1 MKELIIEVEVKVPLT
16 DLHKVEE
23 SLRAGG
29 SLRLNSETQ
38 YDEYYDH
45 PCKSFKTTD
54 EAVRLRRRVPS
65 GSKKTA
71 RGEAR
76 SIVELTYKGPRVDS
90 KSKSRTE
97 ISLVVNSLEDAR
109 LFLERLEFRYVATIV
124 KRRVFYKVGDAT
136 ASLDDVEGV
145 GLFLEIEKLVKS
157 SSDFEKARDEVLRLV
172 GSLGLDPSISI
183 RDSYLDLFMRKTAQG
198 SAV

>member
-1 MKELIIEVEVKVPLT
+1 
-16 DLHKVEE
+16 
-23 SLRAGG
+23 
-29 SLRLNSETQ
+29 
-38 YDEYYDH
+38 
-45 PCKSFKTTD
+45 
-54 EAVRLRRRVPS
+54 
-65 GSKKTA
+65 
-71 RGEAR
+71 
-76 SIVELTYKGPRVDS
+76 
-90 KSKSRTE
+90 
-97 ISLVVNSLEDAR
+97 
-109 LFLERLEFRYVATIV
+109 
-124 KRRVFYKVGDAT
+124 VFYKVGDAT